1 MPDLP
6 VPDLFAPLPL
16 AHGRPMPNRLAL
28 APLTNRQS
36 HDDGRLS
43 EAERAW
49 LVRRARGG
57 FGLTM
62 TCASHVQP
70 NGQGFGGQLAIHSD
84 VFLEGLTRLAT
95 DLRDTGTLAVV
106 QLHHAGARADREL
119 VPEPVSAS
127 ELDGARALTTEEVQ
141 QLGADFVAAAVRAE
155 RAGFDGVEVH
165 GAHGYVLT
173 QFLSAET
180 NRRTDAYG
188 GSPENRSRLLREV
201 LSGIRAACGP
211 DFQLGLRLSVER
223 FGLRTLEV
231 RELVA
236 ELFGTAELDYLDLSL
251 WDVTKHSVD
260 EDAQRLP
267 LLELFAELPRGA
279 VRLGVAGKVR
289 TPADAAAVLERG
301 ADFAFIGRA
310 AVLHGEWAELARDPD
325 WEPVAM
331 PVHPDHLAGQDVS
344 PPFVDYL
351 RTFRTIVT
359 P

>member
-1 MPDLP
+1 M
-6 VPDLFAPLPL
+6 A
-16 AHGRPMPNRLAL
+16 NRLAL

-43 EAERAW
+43 DAERTW

-84 VFLEGLTRLAT
+84 VFLDGLTSLAA
-95 DLRDTGTLAVV
+95 DLREAGTLGVV
-106 QLHHAGARADREL
+106 QLHHAGARADRDL
-119 VPEPVSAS
+119 VPERVSAS

-188 GSPENRSRLLREV
+188 GSPENRARLLLEV
-201 LSGIRAACGP
+201 LAGIRAACGP
-211 DFQLGLRLSVER
+211 DFSLGLRLSVER
-223 FGLRTLEV
+223 FGLRTLEMH
-231 RELVA
+231 ELAA
-236 ELFGTAELDYLDLSL
+236 ELFGRGELDYLDLSL
-251 WDVTKHSVD
+251 WDVTKSSVD
-260 EDAQRLP
+260 EDARRLP
-267 LLELFAELPRGA
+267 LLELFAELPRGE
-279 VRLGVAGKVR
+279 VRLAAAGKVR

-301 ADFAFIGRA
+301 ADVAIIGRA
-310 AVLHGEWAELARDPD
+310 AIVHGEWAELARDPA
-325 WEPVAM
+325 WEPVPM
-331 PVHPDHLAGQDVS
+331 PVAADHLAGQDVS

-351 RTFRTIVT
+351 RSFRDIVAS
-359 P
+359 

>member
-1 MPDLP
+1 M
-6 VPDLFAPLPL
+6 PDLFAPLPL
-16 AHGRPMPNRLAL
+16 AHGRPLPNRLAL

-43 EAERAW
+43 EAERRW

-84 VFLEGLTRLAT
+84 DHLEGLTRLAA
-95 DLRDTGTLAVV
+95 DLRATGTHAVV
-106 QLHHAGARADREL
+106 QLHHAGARADRGW
-119 VPEPVSAS
+119 VTDPVSAS
-127 ELDGARALTTEEVQ
+127 ELDGARALTPDEVG

-188 GSPENRSRLLREV
+188 GSPENRARLLLEV
-201 LSGIRAACGP
+201 LAGIRAACGP
-211 DFQLGLRLSVER
+211 DFSLGLRLSVER
-223 FGLRTLEV
+223 FGLRTLEM
-231 RELVA
+231 RDLVA
-236 ELFGTAELDYLDLSL
+236 ELYRRADLDYLDLSL
-251 WDVTKHSVD
+251 WDVGKHSID
-260 EDAQRLP
+260 EDAQGEP
-267 LLELFAELPRGA
+267 LLELFAGLPRGE

-289 TPADAAAVLERG
+289 TPADARAVLERG
-301 ADFAFIGRA
+301 ADLAFIGRA
-310 AVLHGEWAELARDPD
+310 AILHGEWPQLARDPA
-325 WEPVAM
+325 WQPLRGPVDA
-331 PVHPDHLAGQDVS
+331 DHLAGQDVS
-344 PPFVDYL
+344 PAFVEYL
-351 RTFRTIVT
+351 RSSFRGIVA

>member
-1 MPDLP
+1 M
-6 VPDLFAPLPL
+6 PDLFAPLTFPR
-16 AHGRPMPNRLAL
+16 GRPMPNRLAL

-70 NGQGFGGQLAIHSD
+70 SGQGFGGQLAIHSD
-84 VFLEGLTRLAT
+84 DFLDGLTSLAA
-95 DLRDTGTLAVV
+95 DLRATGTLGVV

-119 VPEPVSAS
+119 VADRVSAS
-127 ELDGARALTTEEVQ
+127 EVEGARALELDEVHR
-141 QLGADFVAAAVRAE
+141 LREDFVAAAVRAE

-180 NRRTDAYG
+180 NQRTDAYG
-188 GSPENRSRLLREV
+188 GSPENRARLLLEV
-201 LSGIRAACGP
+201 LAGIRAACGP

-223 FGLRTLEV
+223 FGLRTLEM
-231 RELVA
+231 RELAA
-236 ELFGTAELDYLDLSL
+236 ELFGRGELDYLDLSL
-251 WDVTKHSVD
+251 WDVTKYSVD
-260 EDAQRLP
+260 DDAQDQP
-267 LLELFAELPRGA
+267 LLELFAELPRGGT
-279 VRLGVAGKVR
+279 RLGAAGKVR

-301 ADFAFIGRA
+301 ADFAFVGRA
-310 AVLHGEWAELARDPD
+310 AILHGEYAQLARDAD
-325 WEPVAM
+325 WEPVPM
-331 PVHPDHLAGQDVS
+331 PVDVAHVAGQDVS
-344 PPFVDYL
+344 PAFVDYL
-351 RTFRTIVT
+351 RTFRGFLA

>member
-1 MPDLP
+1 M
-6 VPDLFAPLPL
+6 A
-16 AHGRPMPNRLAL
+16 NRLAL

-36 HDDGRLS
+36 SAEGHLS
-43 EAERAW
+43 EAERVW

-70 NGQGFGGQLAIHSD
+70 SGQGFGGQLAVHSD
-84 VFLEGLTRLAT
+84 VFLDGLTRLAA
-95 DLRDTGTLAVV
+95 DLRGTGTLGVV

-127 ELDGARALTTEEVQ
+127 ELDGARSLTTEEVQ

-173 QFLSAET
+173 QFLSPET

-188 GSPENRSRLLREV
+188 GSPENRARLLLEV
-201 LSGIRAACGP
+201 LAGIRAACGP
-211 DFQLGLRLSVER
+211 GFQLGLRLSVER

-231 RELVA
+231 RELVE
-236 ELFGTAELDYLDLSL
+236 ELYRRAELDYLDLSL
-251 WDVTKHSVD
+251 WDVGKHSVD

-267 LLELFAELPRGA
+267 LLELFAELPRGD

-289 TPADAAAVLERG
+289 TPADAAAVLDRG
-301 ADFAFIGRA
+301 ADFAFVGRA
-310 AVLHGEWAELARDPD
+310 AILHGEYADLARDPA
-325 WEPVAM
+325 WEPVPG
-331 PVHPDHLAGQDVS
+331 PVDPAYLAGQDVS
-344 PPFVDYL
+344 PAFVDYL
-351 RTFRTIVT
+351 RTMRGIVA